1 MTTSINENELESISE
16 EINNII
22 QEFIDNN
29 NNNNVSNEY
38 YYDDDRKFE
47 EYINEQYEEFLKKE
61 NNENNFVIGYC
72 GFPCDSKCCVCIG
85 SGTFDMTDEV

>member
-29 NNNNVSNEY
+29 NNVSND
-38 YYDDDRKFE
+38 YDDDRKFE
-47 EYINEQYEEFLKKE
+47 QYINEQYEEFLKKE

>member
-47 EYINEQYEEFLKKE
+47 EYINE
-61 NNENNFVIGYC
+61 
-72 GFPCDSKCCVCIG
+72 
-85 SGTFDMTDEV
+85 